1 MPKGVYGKNFLREY
15 VIFLGLNPLEL
26 IPIYEPETN
35 VHQPREK
42 KELFSKQLAK
52 KQYFWA
58 IPKVV
63 KSFLIFII
71 ILLCFFYLGF
81 RLNKVISVP
90 SLLIINPVDKF
101 ITQQLVIE
109 VSGKT
114 EAEVKVVINNEI
126 ILCDIYG
133 NFTKSVNLKNGLN
146 IITITASK
154 KYGKSKTII
163 KEVLVK

>member
-1 MPKGVYGKNFLREY
+1 M
-15 VIFLGLNPLEL
+15 
-26 IPIYEPETN
+26 
-35 VHQPREK
+35 
-42 KELFSKQLAK
+42 
-52 KQYFWA
+52 
-58 IPKVV
+58 
-63 KSFLIFII
+63 
-71 ILLCFFYLGF
+71 
-81 RLNKVISVP
+81 
-90 SLLIINPVDKF
+90 
-101 ITQQLVIE
+101 
-109 VSGKT
+109 SGKT